1 MDGPTPAPRTVSA
14 AVLVPLLGLLLW
26 MPPLLGLFAAPWRVF
41 GVPLVVAYLFGV
53 WLLLIAA
60 AWALARRLVT
70 PAAPDRTEAGPGAP
84 PA

>member
-1 MDGPTPAPRTVSA
+1 MDGPTPTPRTVSA

-26 MPPLLGLFAAPWRVF
+26 MPPLVGLFATPWRIF
-41 GVPLVVAYLFGV
+41 GVPLAVAYLFGV

-70 PAAPDRTEAGPGAP
+70 PAVPERAEAGPDAP